1 MKQLVKVVS
10 REENGNARVVLVRQ
24 SACSGDC
31 HKCSGCGAQEQT
43 LFLTARN
50 PIDAPVGALVVI
62 ESETAPVLA
71 GAAVLYMMP
80 LGLFFLGYFL
90 GDALWQRG
98 GLCGALAF
106 GLGIVGAVAYDR
118 LVMKKKETDYI
129 ITGYG
134 EQPGF

>member
-98 GLCGALAF
+98 GLCGVLAF
-106 GLGIVGAVAYDR
+106 GLGIVGAVVYDR

>member
-98 GLCGALAF
+98 GLCGVLAF